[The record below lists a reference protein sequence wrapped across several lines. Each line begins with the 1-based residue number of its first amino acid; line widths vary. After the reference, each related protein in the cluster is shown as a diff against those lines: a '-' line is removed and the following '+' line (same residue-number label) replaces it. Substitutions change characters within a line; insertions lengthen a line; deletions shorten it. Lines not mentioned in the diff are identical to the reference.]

1 MEETQK
7 QSPLLPRL
15 RRWLVR
21 RHILYQ
27 NSNVTNATAKFLWER
42 VERLLDY
49 LDEMFTLHPSPAE
62 INEGTLTP
70 NSRRRLR
77 RHHRHLLCRR
87 PRLPL
92 RLLPRLALVE
102 GGHRQLPADQKSLSW
117 GILDVFCSCPMVVL
131 VALGSVATMGG
142 ALRDSKMLCRFSTG
156 YNRNRRMASSA
167 STATQTA

>member
-21 RHILYQ
+21 RQILYQ
-27 NSNVTNATAKFLWER
+27 NSNVTDATAKFLWER

-49 LDEMFTLHPSPAE
+49 LDEVFALHPSPTDT
-62 INEGTLTP
+62 NRGMLTP
-70 NSRRRLR
+70 SSRHHLG

-87 PRLPL
+87 LRLPL

-102 GGHRQLPADQKSLSW
+102 GGHRQLPSDQRGLRR
-117 GILDVFCSCPMVVL
+117 GILDKFCACPMV
-131 VALGSVATMGG
+131 
-142 ALRDSKMLCRFSTG
+142 
-156 YNRNRRMASSA
+156 RRARW
-167 STATQTA
+167 QPQGR